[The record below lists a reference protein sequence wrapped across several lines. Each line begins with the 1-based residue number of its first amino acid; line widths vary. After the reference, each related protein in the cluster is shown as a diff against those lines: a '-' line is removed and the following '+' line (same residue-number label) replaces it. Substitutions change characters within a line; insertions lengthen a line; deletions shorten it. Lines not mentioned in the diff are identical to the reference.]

1 MPVRDPADPFSIQA
15 GFDRLLGWPGWPD
28 MLGAYTRAA
37 FAARRAFLPLP
48 FEGRRR
54 KREPV
59 LPPFSPLPGQPLAGK
74 RIGLVVSGGSGN
86 LSTTCGVVR
95 AIEEAGGDIVAVSGC
110 SGGALWAAQV
120 GLGFSGDEMAS
131 FSLGDLDPASYLD
144 LQPVRQALRSVAR
157 RRTLAGLMNG
167 GAVQALF
174 DGQAAGR
181 ALAELPRAFYGI
193 LWEIETNRVL
203 YAGPKTTPDWSLGE
217 IVRSAISLAPVVQ
230 PYERDGRHYVDGGV
244 IDVMPVRP
252 LLEHHPEIDAFVAI
266 NGFLPRGLQGPDL
279 HGWHKRTNGLL
290 TVARQLQLAQHEEL
304 ARREWETIADRAWL
318 VEPITDIQA
327 YGINFFAA
335 MVDRSV
341 WPDRI
346 RAGHAAARAVLAA
359 PIGTRTADL
368 LGATPGLGS

>member
-1 MPVRDPADPFSIQA
+1 MALRDPADPFSIQA
-15 GFDRLLGWPGWPD
+15 GFDRLLGWPAWPE
-28 MLGAYTRAA
+28 MMRAYTRAG

-48 FEGRRR
+48 FEGRKR
-54 KREPV
+54 KTEPV
-59 LPPFSPLPGQPLAGK
+59 LPPFEPIAGQPLAGK

-86 LSTTCGVVR
+86 LATTCGVVR

-120 GLGFSGDEMAS
+120 GLGFDSDAMVD
-131 FSLGDLDPASYLD
+131 FSLGDLNPASYLD
-144 LQPVRQALRSVAR
+144 LQPVRQALRSVVQ
-157 RRTLAGLMNG
+157 RRTFAGLMNG

-181 ALAELPRAFYGI
+181 SLEELPRAFYGI
-193 LWEIETNRVL
+193 LWEIETNRIV

-217 IVRSAISLAPVVQ
+217 VVRSAISLAPVVQ
-230 PYERDGRHYVDGGV
+230 PYERGGRHYVDGGV
-244 IDVMPVRP
+244 IDVLPVRP

-266 NGFLPRGLQGPDL
+266 NGFLPTGFVGPDL
-279 HGWHKRTNGLL
+279 HGWHKRSTGLL
-290 TVARQLQLAQHEEL
+290 SVARQLQLAQHQEF

-346 RAGHAAARAVLAA
+346 RAGHAAARRVLQEAV
-359 PIGTRTADL
+359 GTRSADL
-368 LGATPGLGS
+368 PRLTRERGS